1 MDKYILALD
10 QGTTSS
16 RAAIFNR
23 QGRILALAKQEFPQ
37 LYPRPGWV
45 EHNPQDIWKS
55 QLASCRSALKIA
67 DLKPEQI
74 AAIGIT
80 NQRETVI
87 MWERDTG
94 KPVYNAIVWQC
105 RRTAEYCEKLIKDG
119 KESLIRNK
127 TGLLPDPYFSASKIR
142 WLLDNVPGLQD
153 RALKGEICFG
163 TVDSWLLFNLTGNHL
178 TDPSNASR
186 TMLFNIRTGK
196 WDRELLK
203 LFGIPAQILPEI
215 KPSSGLFGHTAKELL
230 GVEIPVCS
238 VIGDQ
243 QAALFGQCCF
253 TPGTAKS
260 TYGTGCFTLVNTGK
274 NPVTSENRLLT
285 TVAWDLGSGLEYALE
300 GAVFVGGAVIQWLR
314 DEMKLIKTSAESEK
328 LARTVKNSG
337 GVYVVPA
344 FVGLGAPYWNP
355 NARGSILGITR
366 GTNPAHIARA
376 ALESIAF
383 QCSDLISAFESD
395 IGSRIELLRADGGAA
410 SNAFLMQFQ
419 ADLLDIPLELPSVP
433 ETTALGAAYLAGLHT
448 GYWENQ
454 EEISANWIP
463 VERFVSRMKN
473 AERERLTVNWH
484 KAVNTTLSF
493 LPE

>member
-1 MDKYILALD
+1 MDKFILALD

-37 LYPRPGWV
+37 IYPRPGWV
-45 EHNPQDIWKS
+45 EHNPLDIWKS
-55 QLASCRSALKIA
+55 QLASCRSALKMA

-80 NQRETVI
+80 NQRETVVL
-87 MWERDTG
+87 WERDTG

-105 RRTAEYCEKLIKDG
+105 RRTAEYCEKLISNG

-142 WLLDNVPGLQD
+142 WILDNVPGLQD

-163 TVDSWLLFNLTGNHL
+163 TIDSWLLFNLTGNHL

-203 LFGIPAQILPEI
+203 LFDIPAQMLPEI

-230 GVEIPVCS
+230 GVEIPICS

-253 TPGTAKS
+253 TPGSAKS

-274 NPVTSENRLLT
+274 TPVVSENRLLT
-285 TVAWDLGSGLEYALE
+285 TVAWDLGDGLEYALE

-314 DEMKLIKTSAESEK
+314 DEMKLIKTASESEK
-328 LARTVKNSG
+328 LAHSVKIPAGFMSCPLSSGLARRTGTRTPEAPFSAS
-337 GVYVVPA
+337 PA
-344 FVGLGAPYWNP
+344 APIRP
-355 NARGSILGITR
+355 
-366 GTNPAHIARA
+366 
-376 ALESIAF
+376 
-383 QCSDLISAFESD
+383 ISPGRRWKA
-395 IGSRIELLRADGGAA
+395 SR
-410 SNAFLMQFQ
+410 S
-419 ADLLDIPLELPSVP
+419 
-433 ETTALGAAYLAGLHT
+433 
-448 GYWENQ
+448 
-454 EEISANWIP
+454 SAP
-463 VERFVSRMKN
+463 
-473 AERERLTVNWH
+473 T
-484 KAVNTTLSF
+484 
-493 LPE
+493 

>member
-55 QLASCRSALKIA
+55 QLASCRSALKMA
-67 DLKPEQI
+67 DLKSEQI

-178 TDPSNASR
+178 TDPSNA
-186 TMLFNIRTGK
+186 
-196 WDRELLK
+196 
-203 LFGIPAQILPEI
+203 
-215 KPSSGLFGHTAKELL
+215 
-230 GVEIPVCS
+230 
-238 VIGDQ
+238 
-243 QAALFGQCCF
+243 
-253 TPGTAKS
+253 
-260 TYGTGCFTLVNTGK
+260 
-274 NPVTSENRLLT
+274 
-285 TVAWDLGSGLEYALE
+285 
-300 GAVFVGGAVIQWLR
+300 
-314 DEMKLIKTSAESEK
+314 
-328 LARTVKNSG
+328 
-337 GVYVVPA
+337 
-344 FVGLGAPYWNP
+344 
-355 NARGSILGITR
+355 
-366 GTNPAHIARA
+366 
-376 ALESIAF
+376 
-383 QCSDLISAFESD
+383 
-395 IGSRIELLRADGGAA
+395 
-410 SNAFLMQFQ
+410 
-419 ADLLDIPLELPSVP
+419 
-433 ETTALGAAYLAGLHT
+433 
-448 GYWENQ
+448 
-454 EEISANWIP
+454 
-463 VERFVSRMKN
+463 
-473 AERERLTVNWH
+473 
-484 KAVNTTLSF
+484 
-493 LPE
+493 